1 MTPFEKALYQEH
13 LKMALL
19 RKAVDVAMD
28 ALREGEI
35 SEDDALEIID
45 ATRRKVLELFP
56 DAERQ
61 YELIIEPRLI
71 RAMQLNRWV
80 WVDRVVAEL
89 EGRTKLA

>member
-1 MTPFEKALYQEH
+1 MTPFEKALYEEH
-13 LKMALL
+13 LKMSLL
-19 RKAVDVAMD
+19 RKAVDVAVN
-28 ALREGEI
+28 ALLEGEI
-35 SEDDALEIID
+35 SECDALEIID

-80 WVDRVVAEL
+80 WADRVVAEL